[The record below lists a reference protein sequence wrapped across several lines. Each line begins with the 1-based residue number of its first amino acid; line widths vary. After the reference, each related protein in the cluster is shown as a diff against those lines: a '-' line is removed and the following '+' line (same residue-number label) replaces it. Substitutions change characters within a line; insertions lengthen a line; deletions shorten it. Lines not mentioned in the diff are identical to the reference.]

1 MPIFIILKSN
11 YFYRFAVFSKI
22 RYHMKHQTSAS
33 SASSASVTSLAF
45 KDMQVICD
53 FLLTHTV

>member
-1 MPIFIILKSN
+1 
-11 YFYRFAVFSKI
+11 
-22 RYHMKHQTSAS
+22 MKHQTSAS